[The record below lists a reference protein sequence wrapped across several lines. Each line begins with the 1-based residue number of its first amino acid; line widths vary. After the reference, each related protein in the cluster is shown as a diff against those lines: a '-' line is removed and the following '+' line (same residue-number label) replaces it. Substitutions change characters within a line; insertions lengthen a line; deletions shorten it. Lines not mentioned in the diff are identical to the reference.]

1 MRVWSFLRDATKEAL
16 KGSMFY
22 YLWISLLLFFII
34 VGIKSYLIQLENGLI
49 VTNMRDQVSWG
60 LYIANFTFLVG
71 VAAAAVLVVVPA
83 YVYHFDPIKEIT
95 VLGELLAF
103 SSIIMCLCFI
113 VVDFGRPER
122 FWHIIPGIGKWN
134 FPYSLLTWDTIVLS
148 GYLILN
154 TFLPLYLLYSA
165 YYGKQPRSGV
175 YTPLVLLSI
184 PWAVSIHT
192 VTAFIYNPLPARPFW
207 NTAILAPRFLASAFC
222 SGPAIMLLIFQILR
236 KFRKMEIKDEALFKI
251 ADIMAYAM
259 FFNILFTVAEV
270 FKDYYS
276 QTAHLSQ
283 MRYLFEG
290 LSGHKK
296 LVPYI
301 WTAMALEFFS
311 FMLFIILRHKPK
323 KIIMNVG
330 CLLIIT
336 GVYIEKSLCFIVPGF
351 VPDPLGEIYEY
362 MPSFH
367 EVAISMGIF
376 SAGLLI
382 YTVLSKPAIEIMR
395 GKLTFRGKL

>member
-1 MRVWSFLRDATKEAL
+1 
-16 KGSMFY
+16 
-22 YLWISLLLFFII
+22 
-34 VGIKSYLIQLENGLI
+34 
-49 VTNMRDQVSWG
+49 
-60 LYIANFTFLVG
+60 
-71 VAAAAVLVVVPA
+71 
-83 YVYHFDPIKEIT
+83 
-95 VLGELLAF
+95 
-103 SSIIMCLCFI
+103 MCLCFI

-165 YYGKQPRSGV
+165 YYGKKPRSGV

-336 GVYIEKSLCFIVPGF
+336 GVYIEKGLCFIVPGF